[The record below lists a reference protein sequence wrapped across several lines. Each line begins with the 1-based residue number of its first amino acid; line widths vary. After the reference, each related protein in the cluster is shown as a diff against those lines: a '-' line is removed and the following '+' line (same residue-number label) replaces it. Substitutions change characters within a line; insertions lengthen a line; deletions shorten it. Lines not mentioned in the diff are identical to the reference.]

1 MNTNLVADS
10 INNFE
15 NEYVGFGVKIKFVSN
30 LTSNPRWN
38 PVLTAH

>member
-15 NEYVGFGVKIKFVSN
+15 NEFVGFGVKIKFVSN
-30 LTSNPRWN
+30 LTFNTRCN